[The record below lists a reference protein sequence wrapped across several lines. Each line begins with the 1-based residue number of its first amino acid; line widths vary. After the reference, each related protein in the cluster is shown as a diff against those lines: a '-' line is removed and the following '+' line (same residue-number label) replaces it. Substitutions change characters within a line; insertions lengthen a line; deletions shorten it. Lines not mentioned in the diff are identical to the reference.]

1 MFKKNSKPE
10 NIHLYSKES
19 MSIPYDEGFP
29 KSNLHTLA
37 LYGTFF

>member
-1 MFKKNSKPE
+1 MFKKNSNPE
-10 NIHLYSKES
+10 NINLYSKES

-29 KSNLHTLA
+29 KSNIYTLA